1 MCDGR
6 YGNCFFAGGRAVIHA
21 RRLINQALGQ
31 VAVGETGIPEP
42 VLGIQVKLGVHRV
55 QSPGGIVGDAMN
67 EVRSDELHF
76 APLAFCSRCVVAYV
90 G

>member
-1 MCDGR
+1 MCGR
-6 YGNCFFAGGRAVIHA
+6 PFVSTAIVCGAWAVNHDA

-55 QSPGGIVGDAMN
+55 QSPGGIVGDAH
-67 EVRSDELHF
+67 ERSPE
-76 APLAFCSRCVVAYV
+76 R
-90 G
+90 